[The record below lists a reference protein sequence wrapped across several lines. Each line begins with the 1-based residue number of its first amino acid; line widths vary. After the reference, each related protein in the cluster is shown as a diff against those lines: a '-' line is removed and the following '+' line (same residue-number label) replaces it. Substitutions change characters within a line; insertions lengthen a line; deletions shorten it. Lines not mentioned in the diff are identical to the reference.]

1 MKIDTLILAGSSS
14 KGSGYIGSLW
24 ALYEYNLVNMKN
36 IKNII
41 GCSSGSLL
49 GFMLLLDFNNTMIYK
64 LLKNIDLIN
73 LNNFNLNEMFINNGI
88 FNNNNIKVFLKTCLK
103 YKYNINDIT
112 FIELYKKTKIKFIIK
127 VYNLSLHKN
136 EYLSY
141 KNNPTMSVITA
152 MQISTCIP
160 IIFKPIKYN
169 NYYYV
174 DGGISNNIPFL
185 KNKKYKN
192 YLLLYVTTIENNLKN
207 TNYIDYEN
215 IDYIDYITQLFNI
228 NILEYKKDNKRNIRL
243 IINLDII
250 QFSIKNILNDI
261 ILDCYNQTIK
271 HIKKYNL

>member
-1 MKIDTLILAGSSS
+1 
-14 KGSGYIGSLW
+14 
-24 ALYEYNLVNMKN
+24 
-36 IKNII
+36 
-41 GCSSGSLL
+41 
-49 GFMLLLDFNNTMIYK
+49 
-64 LLKNIDLIN
+64 
-73 LNNFNLNEMFINNGI
+73 
-88 FNNNNIKVFLKTCLK
+88 
-103 YKYNINDIT
+103 
-112 FIELYKKTKIKFIIK
+112 
-127 VYNLSLHKN
+127 
-136 EYLSY
+136 
-141 KNNPTMSVITA
+141 MSVITA